1 MSWFLPGSSST
12 MRCVCWAL
20 FSCLKS
26 LCYTYFMHKIRVGV
40 LRGGPSSEY
49 DVSLK
54 TGATVLEHLSND
66 RYHPHDILIDR
77 DGLWHMAGVRVD
89 PHQALERVD
98 VVFNAL
104 HGHYGEDGKVQ
115 HILEVHGIPFTGT
128 TSFGSALGMNKELS
142 KNVYKKAGL
151 KTPQSRLV
159 TKGGDVEKEKK
170 DIFKLFP
177 LPIVVKPTAG
187 GSSIGVA
194 IVKDFN
200 SFSEALEEAFK
211 HGDTV
216 LVEEFIMGK
225 EATCGVID
233 HFREQTH
240 YALPPIEVRPPKGKF
255 FDFGSKYGE
264 HHAEKVIPG
273 NFTHEEKKE
282 IERLAIAAHQALSLR
297 HYSRSDFIVHP
308 HRGVFIL
315 ETNTLP
321 GLTEDS
327 LVPTALEFVGAS
339 LPQFLDHLIELAISG
354 K

>member
-1 MSWFLPGSSST
+1 
-12 MRCVCWAL
+12 
-20 FSCLKS
+20 
-26 LCYTYFMHKIRVGV
+26 MHKIRVGV

-54 TGATVLEHLSND
+54 TGATVLKHLSND

-77 DGLWHMAGVRVD
+77 DGLWHMAGIQVD
-89 PHQALERVD
+89 PSQALERVD

-115 HILEVHGIPFTGT
+115 HILELHGIPFTGAN
-128 TSFGSALGMNKELS
+128 SFASALGMNKELS
-142 KNVYKKAGL
+142 KNVYKKSGL

-159 TKGGDVEKEKK
+159 FK
-170 DIFKLFP
+170 DHDIAQERMEIFKLFP
-177 LPIVVKPTAG
+177 LPVVVKPTTA

-194 IVKDFN
+194 IVKDFT

-216 LVEEFIMGK
+216 LVEEFISGK

-255 FDFGSKYGE
+255 FDFSSKYGE
-264 HHAEKVIPG
+264 HHADKVIPG
-273 NFTHEEKKE
+273 NFTDEEKKE
-282 IERLAIAAHQALSLR
+282 IERLAIAAHQALGLR

-308 HRGVFIL
+308 KRGIFIL

-339 LPQFLDHLIELAISG
+339 LPHFIDHLIELAISG

>member
-1 MSWFLPGSSST
+1 
-12 MRCVCWAL
+12 
-20 FSCLKS
+20 
-26 LCYTYFMHKIRVGV
+26 MHKIRVGV

-54 TGATVLEHLSND
+54 TGAAVLENLSPD
-66 RYHPHDILIDR
+66 IYHARDILIDKQ
-77 DGLWHMAGVRVD
+77 GVWHVGGIQVE
-89 PHQALERVD
+89 PHTALEHVD

-104 HGHYGEDGKVQ
+104 HGQYGEDGKVQ
-115 HILEVHGIPFTGT
+115 HILEFNGVPFTGSN
-128 TSFGSALGMNKELS
+128 SFASAIGMNKELS

-159 TKGGDVEKEKK
+159 ERGHDLENERRE
-170 DIFKLFP
+170 IFKLFP
-177 LPIVVKPTAG
+177 LPLVVKPTAA

-194 IVKDFN
+194 IVKDFT

-216 LVEEFIMGK
+216 LVEEYIQGK

-233 HFREQTH
+233 HFRDQVH
-240 YALPPIEVRPPKGKF
+240 YALPPIEVRPPKGNF
-255 FDFGSKYGE
+255 FDYKAKYGE
-264 HHAEKVIPG
+264 DHAEKIVPG
-273 NFTHEEKKE
+273 NFTEAEKKE
-282 IERLAIAAHQALSLR
+282 LEKLAILAHQALGLR

-308 HRGVFIL
+308 RRGIFIL

-321 GLTEDS
+321 GLTQDS
-327 LVPTALEFVGAS
+327 LVPTALASVGSS
-339 LPQFLDHLIELAISG
+339 LSHFLHHLVELAISR